1 MNHLFVKKINAKK
14 SVSFAEAESLL
25 EKQTITNPV
34 QVLNWEEFR
43 YQPKVYFRIGH
54 ISNEIWLK
62 YYVEEKHIRA
72 VETRTNG
79 EVYKDSCVE
88 FFISPDG
95 ENYYNFEF
103 SCIGTIHLAFGS
115 GRGNRKFVEPATVE
129 KIEIKSTLGNK
140 PFEAKSGHYEW
151 EMMIRIPIESFAY
164 SNLESFNELKAAAN
178 FYKCGDETAVPHFVT
193 WNPVKTESPDYH
205 RPEFF
210 GKVSFE

>member
-34 QVLNWEEFR
+34 QVLNWEEFS

-178 FYKCGDETAVPHFVT
+178 FYKCGDETAVPLFVT
-193 WNPVKTESPDYH
+193 WKPVKTASPDYH

>member
-34 QVLNWEEFR
+34 QVLNWEEFS

-164 SNLESFNELKAAAN
+164 SNLESFNELKAASN